1 MQLLTWPKWPAHSD
15 EVRNIRYRWHV
26 HVSSSYRTSALHEI
40 MCQALEPSVEQ
51 DRHTA
56 PSQCSESHLS
66 CWCFA
71 LSSKPQPSFSLFSWL
86 VYKIMAFFFSGIF
99 IHLVSADPCSRVPS
113 PNLVPSCQ
121 SPSSSSTS
129 ASFCF
134 LVTWIL
140 LSYFFWIPSFIF
152 SPSQIAFMT
161 SFFNLW
167 ALLWPLP
174 TYTHLA

>member
-1 MQLLTWPKWPAHSD
+1 MTCTLWWSEEYSVQVTRACIQQLPHIRPPWNNVPGLGTKCWAGQTHSSLAVLGITPLLLMLCPVIQTPAIFFI
-15 EVRNIRYRWHV
+15 VFLI
-26 HVSSSYRTSALHEI
+26 
-40 MCQALEPSVEQ
+40 SVQ
-51 DRHTA
+51 NNG
-56 PSQCSESHLS
+56 
-66 CWCFA
+66 
-71 LSSKPQPSFSLFSWL
+71 
-86 VYKIMAFFFSGIF
+86 FFFSGIF